1 MQKEKRLTEIEN
13 MQLWLHLPAFLGS
26 WVPQH
31 LIWICTSWKVTYTR
45 ALSFQLLQHLLLVW
59 VTNKIGK
66 ELPILTPVFFYI
78 FDRHMSLMMT
88 PLSEVRQRE
97 CDLQFDLLYQ
107 SVWNVCQAFILA
119 TEVAIRW
126 ERKLG
131 RGSQVPLPTCCW
143 KWVHISW
150 KKLTTHWYIRGRANV
165 TVVVVYFFSSRCTLD
180 D

>member
-1 MQKEKRLTEIEN
+1 MAASAAL
-13 MQLWLHLPAFLGS
+13 LGS
-26 WVPQH
+26 CPPASYLDLNV
-31 LIWICTSWKVTYTR
+31 LKNNSYSSSIFSTFTTFTLG
-45 ALSFQLLQHLLLVW
+45 LSHKDWFDIIGH
-59 VTNKIGK
+59 TNNIEK
-66 ELPILTPVFFYI
+66 ELPILAPVFFYI

-97 CDLQFDLLYQ
+97 SGLQFDLLYQ

-143 KWVHISW
+143 KWHPQACQ
-150 KKLTTHWYIRGRANV
+150 LGEPY
-165 TVVVVYFFSSRCTLD
+165 
-180 D
+180 

>member
-1 MQKEKRLTEIEN
+1 
-13 MQLWLHLPAFLGS
+13 MQLWLQLPAFLGS
-26 WVPQH
+26 CPPASYLDLYV
-31 LIWICTSWKVTYTR
+31 LKSYSYSSSISSIFTTF
-45 ALSFQLLQHLLLVW
+45 AFGLSHKDCYDIIERK
-59 VTNKIGK
+59 NKIGK
-66 ELPILTPVFFYI
+66 ELPLLTRVFFHI

-143 KWVHISW
+143 KWHPQACQ
-150 KKLTTHWYIRGRANV
+150 LGEPY
-165 TVVVVYFFSSRCTLD
+165 
-180 D
+180 